1 MQQPKKYSALL
12 DALHQGYV
20 KELQHQNA
28 IDFDDMIIRVIQ
40 VINNDEYQ
48 PEWKYVLVD
57 EFQDI
62 SAARMEFI
70 KSIISKG
77 PQPSLTIVG
86 DDWQSIYRF
95 SGGKLELTTR
105 FDEMIGPY
113 SLTKLQKTFRYTN
126 SIANTAGQF
135 IMENPEQ
142 YEKHIKT
149 HTVVDQSQVFLLD
162 DKVGK

>member
-1 MQQPKKYSALL
+1 
-12 DALHQGYV
+12 
-20 KELQHQNA
+20 
-28 IDFDDMIIRVIQ
+28 
-40 VINNDEYQ
+40 
-48 PEWKYVLVD
+48 
-57 EFQDI
+57 
-62 SAARMEFI
+62 MEFI

-95 SGGKLELTTR
+95 SGGKLELTTC

-113 SLTKLQKTFRYTN
+113 SLTKLQKTFRYNN

-162 DKVGK
+162 DKIGKQDGVYDRVEEVVKKSGPMMSMAALP